1 MYQRREYFERAPTK
15 INPLADALLQKPLMS
30 VLIRIIEV
38 EIARLTDQPGL
49 GKRVKQQAQI
59 NEDTP
64 HA

>member
-1 MYQRREYFERAPTK
+1 VPPPGSILSPT
-15 INPLADALLQKPLMS
+15 LLPQKPLMS
-30 VLIRIIEV
+30 VLILIIEV